1 VIRRLFSEDVM
12 ITFMSEKIKR
22 KMKRK
27 REIVQVFEKNVIIKK
42 RQLTLFIKNVHISF
56 IDTIN
61 QIAAIKTIMN
71 QNS

>member
-1 VIRRLFSEDVM
+1 MIRRLFSEDVM

>member
-1 VIRRLFSEDVM
+1 M